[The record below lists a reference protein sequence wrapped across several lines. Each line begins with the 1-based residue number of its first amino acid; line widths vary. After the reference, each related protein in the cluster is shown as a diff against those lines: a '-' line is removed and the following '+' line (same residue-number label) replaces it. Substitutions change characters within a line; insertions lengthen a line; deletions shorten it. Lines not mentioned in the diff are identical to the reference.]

1 MRCFDRFVT
10 FLNTAAWCYSAE
22 KGDAARPGNPLPA
35 VPRAAPAAFVSPRHR
50 HTGMGKRGADGG
62 AGGKPSKKRYLN
74 KAPPSGSKSGIP
86 LQTRGVLLS
95 CTTGREQ
102 QAGREAASLLT
113 EFYERL
119 GGTWKQQAAGAAAD
133 EAAATDGADAPSDI
147 AAALASEVAELK
159 QGARQPFYYHL
170 IGVNSVVYLEY
181 KDAEG
186 PSPSA
191 IVLAACE
198 AVAAG
203 REARTRFCQRL
214 CPVEATSF
222 ASLEKIQEMAARVV
236 AEHFPT
242 GADAPIEFAVQY
254 DARATPP
261 GLERMQVI
269 DAFATQ
275 VPAPHKVNL
284 GAPQKTILVSITKA
298 TCGVAVVDRF
308 KELFRYNIATL
319 SLPEEEREA
328 QREAQRAQSKE
339 QQKVQAE
346 QKAAAAQ
353 GKDDATEER
362 QGEAAAAAVD
372 APEPDASVV
381 QKD

>member
-1 MRCFDRFVT
+1 MYLDSQETYF
-10 FLNTAAWCYSAE
+10 
-22 KGDAARPGNPLPA
+22 P
-35 VPRAAPAAFVSPRHR
+35 SP
-50 HTGMGKRGADGG
+50 
-62 AGGKPSKKRYLN
+62 
-74 KAPPSGSKSGIP
+74 
-86 LQTRGVLLS
+86 Q
-95 CTTGREQ
+95 
-102 QAGREAASLLT
+102 
-113 EFYERL
+113 FYEKL

-242 GADAPIEFAVQY
+242 GADAPIEVRASWRGRHATAPPLGLQGRPRDSALRLHARPLLAAHAVAE
-254 DARATPP
+254 DLA
-261 GLERMQVI
+261 G
-269 DAFATQ
+269 
-275 VPAPHKVNL
+275 
-284 GAPQKTILVSITKA
+284 
-298 TCGVAVVDRF
+298 
-308 KELFRYNIATL
+308 
-319 SLPEEEREA
+319 LPEAHHGKQPRSEER
-328 QREAQRAQSKE
+328 
-339 QQKVQAE
+339 
-346 QKAAAAQ
+346 
-353 GKDDATEER
+353 G
-362 QGEAAAAAVD
+362 
-372 APEPDASVV
+372 
-381 QKD
+381 